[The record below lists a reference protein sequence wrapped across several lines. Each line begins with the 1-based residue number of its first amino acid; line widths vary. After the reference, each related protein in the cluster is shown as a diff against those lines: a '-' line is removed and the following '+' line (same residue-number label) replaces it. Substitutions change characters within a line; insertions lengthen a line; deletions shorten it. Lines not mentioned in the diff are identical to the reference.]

1 MRPPGTGDRTP
12 LTRKAAGPSVAAV
25 LDLLLPRCCVRCGR
39 RARGLCEA
47 CVSALPPAP
56 QLAPP
61 PGMRNCWA
69 LVEHRGAGRDLVV
82 ALKYRR
88 HLDAVELLG
97 SAMAQLVQ
105 GTVGLVTWAPTTR
118 SRRRERG
125 FDQAE
130 VLARG
135 VARSLGVGCVRL
147 LERRSGANQTGRS
160 RDERLCGPAFSV
172 PRPAYKH
179 LSPDRPVLIVDDVR
193 TTGATLCAASEAL
206 IQAGV
211 SQIDG
216 LTLSVRP

>member
-1 MRPPGTGDRTP
+1 
-12 LTRKAAGPSVAAV
+12 
-25 LDLLLPRCCVRCGR
+25 
-39 RARGLCEA
+39 
-47 CVSALPPAP
+47 
-56 QLAPP
+56 
-61 PGMRNCWA
+61 MRNCWA

-105 GTVGLVTWAPTTR
+105 EPVALVTWAPTTR
-118 SRRRERG
+118 SRRRRRG

-130 VLARG
+130 VLARS
-135 VARSLGVGCVRL
+135 VARSLDVACIGL
-147 LERRSGANQTGRS
+147 LDRGSGANQTGRS
-160 RDERLCGPAFSV
+160 REERLSGPEFSV
-172 PRPAYKH
+172 QRPARRH

-206 IQAGV
+206 LRAGV

>member
-1 MRPPGTGDRTP
+1 MRR
-12 LTRKAAGPSVAAV
+12 SVATV

-39 RARGLCEA
+39 RATGLCAECA
-47 CVSALPPAP
+47 SALSPAP

-61 PGMRNCWA
+61 PGMRSCWA

-82 ALKYRR
+82 ALKFRR

-118 SRRRERG
+118 ARRRERG

-130 VLARG
+130 ILARS
-135 VARSLGVGCVRL
+135 VADCLGVECLSL

-160 RDERLCGPAFSV
+160 RDERLTGPEFSV
-172 PRPAYKH
+172 TRRTLRH
-179 LSPDRPVLIVDDVR
+179 LAPERPVLIVDDVR

-206 IQAGV
+206 LNAGAT
-211 SQIDG
+211 QIDG